1 MLSVLPNFRIAGKGG
16 GLAYCFLI
24 SRHVDGLRVVSC
36 AILVGYNN
44 FSHIVK
50 VSKFGGGVFLLN
62 WRISDG
68 GREIVCA
75 HLRTRWSCCVCGW

>member
-50 VSKFGGGVFLLN
+50 VSKFGGGGYFCLIGVLVMG
-62 WRISDG
+62 G
-68 GREIVCA
+68 GR
-75 HLRTRWSCCVCGW
+75 